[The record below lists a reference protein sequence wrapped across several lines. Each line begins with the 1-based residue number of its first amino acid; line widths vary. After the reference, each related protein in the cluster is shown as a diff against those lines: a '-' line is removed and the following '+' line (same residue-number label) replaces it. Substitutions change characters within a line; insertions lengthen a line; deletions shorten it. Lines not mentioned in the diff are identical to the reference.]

1 MDVGGLRGRTPAAS
15 TVPEVDDGREAR
27 LARPGQMSAY
37 PDPQELG
44 TTRTVF
50 KKQKRAWNTW
60 EPDASLEVVA
70 TNQPIANRF
79 DGSKNE
85 AARVPLERESERLR
99 LEATAVLDEQAEL
112 DEQRR
117 ILAPEKL
124 QPPPSSSSSAGAA
137 GEEEEEEEEEEK
149 EEKVGELWLEV
160 LDAVDDVDAI
170 LLSSWGCNDEVG
182 GGEPQP
188 PPPPPAAAFP
198 SVPPSPSPNR
208 VASSRKVICM
218 CSWWDELGD
227 ACGGQYS
234 EKFHTEQ

>member
-117 ILAPEKL
+117 ILAPEKV
-124 QPPPSSSSSAGAA
+124 QPPPSSLSSAGAFSCIVVVPA
-137 GEEEEEEEEEEK
+137 SVSGALLTPPWRPRTP
-149 EEKVGELWLEV
+149 ELCM
-160 LDAVDDVDAI
+160 AI
-170 LLSSWGCNDEVG
+170 RHQV
-182 GGEPQP
+182 
-188 PPPPPAAAFP
+188 
-198 SVPPSPSPNR
+198 R
-208 VASSRKVICM
+208 
-218 CSWWDELGD
+218 
-227 ACGGQYS
+227 
-234 EKFHTEQ
+234 